1 MKKKQLLNRQRH
13 THKAI
18 RTDQNR
24 QMLTD
29 RTQMIALTPKEVAA
43 TVHTLQTAIVAEVT
57 VTLELF
63 DLSQDLT
70 RLTRCMTHCSHAILY
85 TNQVSEPRK

>member
-1 MKKKQLLNRQRH
+1 MRQKHLLNQRRR
-13 THKAI
+13 THKTI

-24 QMLTD
+24 QILTN
-29 RTQMIALTPKEVAA
+29 RTRMIALTPKEVVA

-63 DLSQDLT
+63 DLRQDLR
-70 RLTRCMTHCSHAILY
+70 RLTHCMTHCSHAIL
-85 TNQVSEPRK
+85 